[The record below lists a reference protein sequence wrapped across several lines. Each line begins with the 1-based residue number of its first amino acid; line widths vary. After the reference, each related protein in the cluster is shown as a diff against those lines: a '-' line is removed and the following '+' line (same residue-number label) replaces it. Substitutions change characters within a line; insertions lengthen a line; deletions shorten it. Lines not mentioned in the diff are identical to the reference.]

1 MVWSENKDNVY
12 ANGRNKKEQ
21 WRWCKTCVA
30 LVGSNWI
37 KTFSVSASLLGTILA
52 VVTTDI
58 SLFDVVD
65 IMCPGRVTICIL
77 TL

>member
-12 ANGRNKKEQ
+12 ANGRSKKEQ

-30 LVGSNWI
+30 LLVSNWI
-37 KTFSVSASLLGTILA
+37 KTFSVSASLLDTILA

-58 SLFDVVD
+58 SLIDVVV
-65 IMCPGRVTICIL
+65 IMCTGRVTICLL